1 MPQRAGEQSCVLTLK
16 GVLRS
21 NSGHGASRESSGVRW
36 DDLGEAIP
44 AFLTLV
50 TMPLSLSIADGLAV
64 GFISH
69 ALLQAL
75 GGRAHKV
82 SWLGYLF
89 ALLFL
94 LRLVLS

>member
-1 MPQRAGEQSCVLTLK
+1 MHTTSAK
-16 GVLRS
+16 
-21 NSGHGASRESSGVRW
+21 
-36 DDLGEAIP
+36 I
-44 AFLTLV
+44 
-50 TMPLSLSIADGLAV
+50 
-64 GFISH
+64 ISH